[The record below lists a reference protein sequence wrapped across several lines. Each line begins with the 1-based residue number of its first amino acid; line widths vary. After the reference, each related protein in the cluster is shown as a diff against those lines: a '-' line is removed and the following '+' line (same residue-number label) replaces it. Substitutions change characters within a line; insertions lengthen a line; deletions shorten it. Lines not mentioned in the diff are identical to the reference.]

1 MLLIVFKNGRS
12 INENNSNKIGIIIF
26 CRNTNKWTLETTKE
40 IGEAVPE
47 EFRDNVYPVFINDA
61 SNDDTFEWI
70 SKSRD
75 YLKSIGIKSFVSES
89 IEKLGLSKSMLVG
102 IKTLKENNFQDND
115 FVTQLPGNHQVTR
128 ASIVDILNST
138 KDNSFVVFWRENLE
152 SRPILKRLSSKV
164 LQIIVRSNLFPEII
178 EVTGNYVCTIG
189 HAEKWI
195 PAKSGHSFGLWLIY
209 GSKIDQI
216 QLHQKPIRLIENI
229 RTREIEGAIRKWP
242 KLSDVYDILKNI
254 NEIGKKIQ

>member
-1 MLLIVFKNGRS
+1 
-12 INENNSNKIGIIIF
+12 
-26 CRNTNKWTLETTKE
+26 
-40 IGEAVPE
+40 
-47 EFRDNVYPVFINDA
+47 
-61 SNDDTFEWI
+61 
-70 SKSRD
+70 
-75 YLKSIGIKSFVSES
+75 
-89 IEKLGLSKSMLVG
+89 MLVG
-102 IKTLKENNFQDND
+102 IKTLKENNFQYTD

-178 EVTGNYVCTIG
+178 EVTGNYICTIG

-209 GSKIDQI
+209 GSKTDQI

-254 NEIGKKIQ
+254 NEISKKKQKSF